1 MSGAIARADSAES
14 KEKQSSRSMS
24 RWRQLRAIALAA
36 GALAMAVGL
45 WTGLVRLGVALPGAG
60 LSELHGA
67 LMICGFLGTVISLER
82 AVALAHI
89 PAKWIPVRRQGYA
102 PTCESRARS
111 DSIGTER
118 ALGGGWP
125 YAAPLLS
132 CAGTIALLAG
142 MPSVAALTFLF
153 AGIILLLASASIVA
167 RQPALFTIVLAIG
180 AACWGAGTLQWLLGY
195 AMPAAVG
202 WWLNFL
208 VLTIAAERLELSRL
222 TKPLPSRQITFAV
235 VIALLL
241 LGSARGELAAGAAP
255 FTAAGLLG
263 CSAWLLRYDLARRT
277 VHSAG
282 QPRFAAI
289 SILAGHVWLGIAGIL
304 LLVVPPGAT
313 AFSYDAAVHAIAIG
327 FVLSMIFGHAP
338 IILPAVLGIRLR
350 YGSFSYVPLALLHAS
365 VILRVAGDLL
375 EWVDL
380 RTGSAV
386 ATIVALVAYG
396 AHLAIMSWKAD
407 PQAA

>member
-1 MSGAIARADSAES
+1 MSAATSRADSAES
-14 KEKQSSRSMS
+14 KEKRSGRSLS
-24 RWRQLRAIALAA
+24 RWRQLRAIPLAA

-82 AVALAHI
+82 AVAL
-89 PAKWIPVRRQGYA
+89 G
-102 PTCESRARS
+102 
-111 DSIGTER
+111 
-118 ALGGGWP
+118 LGWP

-142 MPSVAALTFLF
+142 MPSLAALTFLF
-153 AGIILLLASASIVA
+153 AGMILLLASASIVA

-180 AACWGAGTLQWLLGY
+180 AACWCAGTLQWLLGY
-195 AMPAAVG
+195 PMPAAVG

-222 TKPLPSRQITFAV
+222 TKPLPSRQATFAI

-241 LGSARGELAAGAAP
+241 LGSARGELAAEAAP

-277 VHSAG
+277 IHSVG

-289 SILAGHVWLGIAGIL
+289 SILAGHVWLAIAGIL

-350 YGSFSYVPLALLHAS
+350 YGSFAYVPLALLHAS
-365 VILRVAGDLL
+365 IILRVAGDLL

-380 RTGSAV
+380 RAGSAV
-386 ATIVALVAYG
+386 ATIVALIAYA
-396 AHLAIMSWKAD
+396 AHLAIMSW
-407 PQAA
+407 QASPRAA